1 MLDAVGDFTLSSP
14 ASDGWGLLSPLTS
27 CGSYFSFQTE
37 FSSKLA
43 GWGGPRPNSGGAR
56 ENSGGARAGAGRPR
70 KVVKFHKPN
79 SEFRW
84 YVARTFHG
92 QTALADRALREA
104 GYTIF
109 APTIFKP
116 ATSPRRDSNGVMR
129 PGKPDRVD
137 YLFVR
142 YIIVS
147 LNLADPG
154 WRDVV
159 NPEFGV
165 ERIICGGHLSNGMIG
180 LPIAVPDA
188 AVDEVRELLNEND
201 CLDYR
206 VIKAKPFDVGTKVRF
221 TEGAMLDREAVVEM
235 SDGARVMLL
244 LNLLGRPIKLTVEQS
259 AVEPVG

>member
-1 MLDAVGDFTLSSP
+1 MLDAVGDCALP
-14 ASDGWGLLSPLTS
+14 CDLIDGRGLLSSLTS
-27 CGSYFSFQTE
+27 CGSYFQIPPE
-37 FSSKLA
+37 FKLA
-43 GWGGPRPNSGGAR
+43 SGWGGAR
-56 ENSGGARAGAGRPR
+56 SGAGRPR
-70 KVVKFHKPN
+70 KVVKFHQP
-79 SEFRW
+79 SSAFRW

-147 LNLADPG
+147 LNLADPT
-154 WRDVV
+154 WREVTKVD
-159 NPEFGV
+159 GV
-165 ERIICGGHLSNGMIG
+165 ERVICGGHLSSGMIG
-180 LPIAVPDA
+180 LPIAIPDLA
-188 AVDEVRELLNEND
+188 IDKVRELLNEND
-201 CLDYR
+201 CLDSR
-206 VIKAKPFDVGTKVRF
+206 VMKAKPFDVGTRVRF

-244 LNLLGRPIKLTVEQS
+244 LNLLGRPIQLTVEQS
-259 AVEPVG
+259 AVEPV